1 MSYDKID
8 KDKEQKDK
16 GGMRERDERVIC
28 RSGRQQTTTVTNKGH
43 GRAGALSLSL
53 KSSLN
58 TSLNKLMCLKPCVCL
73 LLVFVSLV
81 FSFSSHRLLG

>member
-28 RSGRQQTTTVTNKGH
+28 RSGSRQQQSQITNKGQ
-43 GRAGALSLSL
+43 GRRR
-53 KSSLN
+53 
-58 TSLNKLMCLKPCVCL
+58 TRQEL
-73 LLVFVSLV
+73 LPTT
-81 FSFSSHRLLG
+81 LLCDAPTEFYI